1 MTEITSSRELKEWVK
16 EQDQQTCAAI
26 VARIALRL
34 VPFLEEAVHKHSDII
49 VLPSLY
55 AISTSWFTGVMLDQN
70 VDSAA
75 LFASSFAD
83 TATSS
88 AISSAFSGSFVA
100 TATATAA
107 TAADVA
113 LFASSSSFISTT
125 SVSAASASA
134 AYLAASDATI
144 IQNIWQEISQD
155 VTFLEEDQTV
165 DTLMERPLFLGEM
178 DTELK
183 KRWLSMKEAL
193 LSLDENWQVWTN
205 WYEDRLVGGPRP
217 NGRLVIEALER
228 ERVLIPDEDWNKGA
242 AHVNALI
249 VEMEK
254 RYRMPEPEDLKQRP
268 AIVETEVREDG
279 KLHRKNDEN
288 EITDADLQES
298 LQEAWEAHKEHF
310 EYFKSLNPGQNEPTL
325 QRVLSSYE
333 KALGKNYADLKI
345 IALGVHGQRLQE
357 LALRADDRFLE
368 NVASELSA
376 LAAAHVL
383 FIQQF
388 PKWRRYVANSEPDPS
403 GEQLDAALKFAKEIK
418 DYDDIIDEDVIEP
431 TLDLVEDVEES
442 LFADPDLKPPLSKE
456 LLNVNANILAGLM
469 RPCLKYVR
477 DCAGALR
484 KGSLKAV
491 EKGAEELVRRTI
503 SLGGLALVLSQIAPD
518 KFGWV
523 KLVLDALK
531 NAMK

>member
-1 MTEITSSRELKEWVK
+1 MTEITSRAELEKWLTGRDK
-16 EQDQQTCAAI
+16 QICIAI
-26 VARIALRL
+26 AARIALR
-34 VPFLEEAVHKHSDII
+34 VVSFLEEADYKDRDLI
-49 VLPSLY
+49 VLPSLR
-55 AISTSWFTGVMLDQN
+55 AVSTSWLASTRPSQDVVSASASLDAAAFAASSASASL
-70 VDSAA
+70 DAAAAFAASSAA
-75 LFASSFAD
+75 FY
-83 TATSS
+83 
-88 AISSAFSGSFVA
+88 
-100 TATATAA
+100 
-107 TAADVA
+107 
-113 LFASSSSFISTT
+113 
-125 SVSAASASA
+125 ASASA
-134 AYLAASDATI
+134 SLDAAAFAASSSASRTADSGVI
-144 IQNIWQEISQD
+144 SNVWQEISYD
-155 VTFLEEDQTV
+155 VTFLEEDRTV
-165 DTLMERPLFLGEM
+165 DALMERPLFLGEM
-178 DTELK
+178 DSELK
-183 KRWLSMKEAL
+183 KRWQSMKEAL

-249 VEMEK
+249 AEMEK
-254 RYRMPEPEDLKQRP
+254 RYQVPEPEDLKQRP
-268 AIVETEVREDG
+268 SVVETEVREDG

-310 EYFKSLNPGQNEPTL
+310 EDLKSLNPGQNEPTL
-325 QRVLSSYE
+325 QRVLSAYE
-333 KALGKNYADLKI
+333 KALGTNYADLKI

-376 LAAAHVL
+376 LAAAHAL

-388 PKWRRYVANSEPDPS
+388 PKWRRYHVNSEPDPS

-469 RPCLKYVR
+469 RPCLKYAR
-477 DCAGALR
+477 DCAGAVR
-484 KGSLKAV
+484 KGSLNGV
-491 EKGAEELVRRTI
+491 EKGSEELVRRTI

>member
-1 MTEITSSRELKEWVK
+1 MTEITSREELREWLKGRDK
-16 EQDQQTCAAI
+16 QTCVAI
-26 VARIALRL
+26 AARIALRV
-34 VPFLEEAVHKHSDII
+34 VPLLEKTAYKHSDVII
-49 VLPSLY
+49 LPSLY
-55 AISTSWFTGVMLDQN
+55 AISTSWFAGRRPNQEVG
-70 VDSAA
+70 SAA
-75 LFASSFAD
+75 ALAAATSDAGRTAAAAYGVALTANSAARTAAPPTVFDSTGIVAANAAVYTALTAD
-83 TATSS
+83 TVAVN
-88 AISSAFSGSFVA
+88 AANILNVWQGISG
-100 TATATAA
+100 
-107 TAADVA
+107 
-113 LFASSSSFISTT
+113 
-125 SVSAASASA
+125 
-134 AYLAASDATI
+134 
-144 IQNIWQEISQD
+144 D
-155 VTFLEEDQTV
+155 VTFLEEGQTV
-165 DTLMERPLFLGEM
+165 EALMERPLFLGDM
-178 DTELK
+178 DSELK
-183 KRWLSMKEAL
+183 KRWQSMKEAL

-228 ERVLIPDEDWNKGA
+228 ERVLIPDEDWKKGA

-249 VEMEK
+249 AEMEK
-254 RYRMPEPEDLKQRP
+254 RYQVPEPEDLKQRP

-298 LQEAWEAHKEHF
+298 LQEAWEAHKDHF

-325 QRVLSSYE
+325 QRVLSAYE
-333 KALGKNYADLKI
+333 KAMGENYVDLKI

-376 LAAAHVL
+376 LAAAHTL
-383 FIQQF
+383 FIPQF
-388 PKWRRYVANSEPDPS
+388 PKWRRYVANSEPAPS

-418 DYDDIIDEDVIEP
+418 GYDDIIDEDVIEP
-431 TLDLVEDVEES
+431 TQELAADVEES
-442 LFADPDLKPPLSKE
+442 LFADPDAKLLLSKE

-477 DCAGALR
+477 DCAGAVR
-484 KGSLKAV
+484 KGSLNGV
-491 EKGAEELVRRTI
+491 EKGSEELVRRTI
-503 SLGGLALVLSQIAPD
+503 GLGGLALVLSQIAPD

>member
-1 MTEITSSRELKEWVK
+1 MNKRDIKINASEWLSEHDWEDIVVVLGRSALRFVPEFLKLFDRASKEEIESVILLYFRNLSVSFLEAVTSDADRAPNYISREHIERHVSLINALN
-16 EQDQQTCAAI
+16 DQ
-26 VARIALRL
+26 
-34 VPFLEEAVHKHSDII
+34 EEARNI
-49 VLPSLY
+49 LSLSY
-55 AISTSWFTGVMLDQN
+55 DVTNMCYIKNSPLR
-70 VDSAA
+70 
-75 LFASSFAD
+75 
-83 TATSS
+83 
-88 AISSAFSGSFVA
+88 AFSLPIKFREEIEDDISFLRKGMGLLELLNQKLWLNSINLN
-100 TATATAA
+100 T
-107 TAADVA
+107 
-113 LFASSSSFISTT
+113 L
-125 SVSAASASA
+125 
-134 AYLAASDATI
+134 LL
-144 IQNIWQEISQD
+144 WPEI
-155 VTFLEEDQTV
+155 VKKL
-165 DTLMERPLFLGEM
+165 LFL
-178 DTELK
+178 DSH
-183 KRWLSMKEAL
+183 WS
-193 LSLDENWQVWTN
+193 VWIN
-205 WYEDRLVGGPRP
+205 WYEDRL
-217 NGRLVIEALER
+217 NGKPFNWHFER
-228 ERVLIPDEDWNKGA
+228 ERALIPEEDWEKGA

-249 VEMEK
+249 AEMEK
-254 RYRMPEPEDLKQRP
+254 RYQVPEPEDLKQRP
-268 AIVETEVREDG
+268 SVVETEVREDG

-298 LQEAWEAHKEHF
+298 LQEAWEAHKDHF
-310 EYFKSLNPGQNEPTL
+310 EDLKSLNPGQNEPTL
-325 QRVLSSYE
+325 QRVLSAYE
-333 KALGKNYADLKI
+333 KALGTNYADLKI

-376 LAAAHVL
+376 LAAAHAL

-388 PKWRRYVANSEPDPS
+388 PKWRRYHVNSEPDPS

-442 LFADPDLKPPLSKE
+442 LFADPDTKPLLSKE

-477 DCAGALR
+477 DCAGAVR
-484 KGSLKAV
+484 KGSLNGV
-491 EKGAEELVRRTI
+491 EKGSEELVRRTI